1 MERHIK
7 IFSSYSAKIKKR
19 QNDKVF
25 TVCKKE
31 FLKKFNRDRHSKTMH
46 SQFEASEKH
55 FNKTNKDVTINEN
68 LTLIR
73 LGFLRVVFSGG
84 RGSI

>member
-25 TVCKKE
+25 TVCRKE
-31 FLKKFNRDRHSKTMH
+31 FSKKFNSERHSKTMH
-46 SQFEASEKH
+46 SQFKASEKH
-55 FNKTNKDVTINEN
+55 FEKINKDVTINEN
-68 LTLIR
+68 SNITLHNC
-73 LGFLRVVFSGG
+73 
-84 RGSI
+84 